1 MVYHTT
7 MNLMWC
13 DIDVTA
19 NKCQVKF
26 WHNVCVCTI
35 WVYLH
40 WHLFTY
46 GRFWKIGRSMQTSN
60 ILIDLIGLPV
70 QQNDQ
75 YHMENRHSKWVNQ
88 INTWLFS
95 ISWKW
100 LRKSTPTIIFLGFPM
115 FLTNVMHLK
124 KLMYLK
130 YVMQIYFPFE
140 KHKLSISRIWP
151 YGSGGFLL
159 G

>member
-1 MVYHTT
+1 MYI
-7 MNLMWC
+7 C
-13 DIDVTA
+13 SI
-19 NKCQVKF
+19 C
-26 WHNVCVCTI
+26 I
-35 WVYLH
+35 YLV
-40 WHLFTY
+40 LATPFQGFPILERQD
-46 GRFWKIGRSMQTSN
+46 GRSKLPLNAAAAAGRWNSQLGSAACCGFWKCDVPFGK
-60 ILIDLIGLPV
+60 
-70 QQNDQ
+70 QQET
-75 YHMENRHSKWVNQ
+75 MENRHSKWVNQ

-100 LRKSTPTIIFLGFPM
+100 LRKSTPTIIFWGFPM